1 MGPRINSSGTPSIY
15 LSHSLNESPAL
26 QDWYLFVTQLE
37 SFIIITSILF
47 LLLKCVFQFSAILS
61 SAYCVLQFSNT
72 SERFVFQ
79 NFVSLHLFNWLGI
92 SLSKTFEK
100 LDKMLQT
107 VMIYDFWVLNINS
120 LFSNRNWNII
130 RNTCLVCRLIL
141 NCICNRIF
149 SKDVKRE
156 ILIFQY
162 LFYHS
167 AAFLRFK

>member
-1 MGPRINSSGTPSIY
+1 MGPRINSSNTPSIY
-15 LSHSLNESPAL
+15 LSHSLNESPVL
-26 QDWYLFVTQLE
+26 QDWYLFVT
-37 SFIIITSILF
+37 F

-130 RNTCLVCRLIL
+130 RNTCLACRLIL